1 MSDPATPQFGY
12 RRRPIKLMDTQLKLD
27 PMFMQGLP
35 GWSVQTDL
43 GQVVN
48 LDLGLPTDWD
58 DPLCRVCGDFARAM
72 RLSPGQ
78 VPAAAAAAKN
88 SLAGLSQDQWDKL
101 YGVAR
106 QLGPLVWPKLYGTG
120 TNIVTGHRATIGSRD
135 PSGQP
140 VFDSGTGVIAGFG
153 INSRW
158 LPHGAFSLGRRFGFA
173 SDPDISFVLFADK
186 DAFLQGS
193 QPITGGGLSF
203 EAKTSLGP
211 IKFQIGAGRSQT
223 GSTAWGFSLHLGP
236 DFLPQTPPP

>member
-1 MSDPATPQFGY
+1 MSDSLTPSFGY
-12 RRRPIKLMDTQLKLD
+12 RPRSIRLMDTKLKLD

-35 GWSVQTDL
+35 GWSLQTDL

-48 LDLGLPTDWD
+48 LDLNLPANWD
-58 DPLCRVCGDFARAM
+58 DPLGRACGDFARAM

-78 VPAAAAAAKN
+78 PPSTAARS
-88 SLAGLSQDQWDKL
+88 SLLGLTQEDWDKL

-106 QLGPLVWPKLYGTG
+106 KLGPLAWQKLYGNG
-120 TNIVTGHRATIGSRD
+120 TNVVTGQRATIGSID
-135 PSGQP
+135 PSGAP
-140 VFDSGTGVIAGFG
+140 VFDSGTDVIAGFG
-153 INSRW
+153 IDSRW
-158 LPHGAFSLGRRFGFA
+158 LPHGAFSLGKRFGFA

-193 QPITGGGLSF
+193 QPVTGGGLSF

-211 IKFQIGAGRSQT
+211 IKFQVGAGRSQT

-236 DFLPQTPPP
+236 DFLQQTPPP